1 MKGVAYWIINIPKM
15 KKQKF
20 QIKETKKLAQIRN
33 WPKIKNNI

>member
-1 MKGVAYWIINIPKM
+1 MINIPKM